1 MKLSASGAFL
11 FCFSFL
17 NMAGFGQQRPLA
29 VQPVHKDVPYRQDFS
44 IKYQLPKDPKKKL
57 KSGDSI
63 SLQKISCDRNGV
75 IQVYSSAGLLR
86 PSAGAHLYPGLLLL
100 DVAYKPMA
108 DKKIKSILLYE
119 DQLVYV
125 DDKAVFSNAW
135 AGKLYSKHNLP
146 GVTVFAGGN
155 GFSFLLSDGNALQL
169 VKESGVAWEGRSQDK
184 IIEILFDKSRN
195 AFWLLG
201 QKSIA
206 LFSVSSQTIAPKY
219 SGNSLTSF
227 ALSASNKELLVG
239 THDGYMVLNADNG
252 SMVGAVRKKLPA
264 TNITVVRVIDG
275 QAWFGSTKGAFRMR
289 NDGKFDYYASERWV
303 PSDNIIDIAKGEHEN
318 ILLLSDKGLG
328 EIHFQSMS
336 LYDKAVLFD
345 KQVRKRHIRNGFNAT
360 LSRMTNGDPDTG
372 VLEDSDND
380 GLWTSMYLG
389 AEVFRY
395 AVTRS
400 PEALKNCRESF
411 DAMERLYT
419 VTQVK
424 GFPARSYERS
434 GYATADKE
442 AWRKAGDPGWDW
454 KSTTSSDEA
463 IGHIFVFGAIA
474 EMVDDADLKRRA
486 IRLIDTLMQHVV
498 ENNYYLIDWDGKP
511 TRWGRWNPEYVN
523 AMPLMVG
530 DRKITSSN
538 ITAMLQTAYHF
549 THKKIYKDKAMELLN
564 KHGYLENL
572 MRPMNSIAE
581 APGEADT
588 LSKLLSSGWN
598 HSDDEMY
605 FLGYWGLYRYAF
617 NDTLKAKFRA
627 SIIDHWQAE
636 RPEHEAA
643 WNIVT
648 AMTGLKDFD
657 LEESI
662 GYLQNYPLDLVN
674 WQVVNSQRK
683 DLEFLPGNF
692 RGQSIKEV
700 LPPDEMPIR
709 RHNSN
714 MFSLDG
720 GSNGHSENSAGDIW
734 LLPYWMGRY
743 FGVISGPLETK

>member
-1 MKLSASGAFL
+1 MQLSPFVFFL
-11 FCFSFL
+11 IFLSFL
-17 NMAGFGQQRPLA
+17 TVTVSSQQRPLA
-29 VQPVHKDVPYRQDFS
+29 GQPVHKDLPYKQDFS
-44 IKYQLPKDPKKKL
+44 IKYQLPKDAQKL
-57 KSGDSI
+57 KAGDSI
-63 SLQKISCDRNGV
+63 RLQKLACDRNGV
-75 IQVYSSAGLLR
+75 IQILSSAGLLR
-86 PSAGAHLYPGLLLL
+86 PSAGAHLYPGELLPDL
-100 DVAYKPMA
+100 AYKPMA
-108 DKKIKSILLYE
+108 GKKIKDILLYD

-125 DDKAVFSNAW
+125 DDQAVLSNAW
-135 AGKLYSKHNLP
+135 AGKLYSKHTLP
-146 GVTVFAGGN
+146 GVTVFAGGT
-155 GFSFLLSDGNALQL
+155 GFSFLLSDGKALQL
-169 VKESGVAWEGRSQDK
+169 VKESGVAWQGHPQDK

-201 QKSIA
+201 EKSIA
-206 LFSVSSQTIAPKY
+206 LFSVASQAIASKY
-219 SGNSLTSF
+219 TGKGLTSF

-239 THDGYMVLNADNG
+239 THDGYMVVNADNG
-252 SMVGAVRKKLPA
+252 SMVGAVQKKLPA
-264 TNITVVRVIDG
+264 TDITVVRVLDG
-275 QAWFGSTKGAFRMR
+275 QTWFGSTRGAFKLR
-289 NDGKFDYYASERWV
+289 NDGKFDYYASARWV
-303 PSDNIIDIAKGEHEN
+303 PSDNIIDIAKGENEN
-318 ILLLSDKGLG
+318 ILLLSEKGLG

-360 LSRMTNGDPDTG
+360 ISRMTNGDPDTG
-372 VLEDSDND
+372 ILEDSDND

-411 DAMERLYT
+411 DAIERLYT
-419 VTQVK
+419 INPVK
-424 GFPARSYERS
+424 GFPARSYERR

-442 AWRKAGDPGWDW
+442 LWREAEDPEWDW

-474 EMVDDADLKRRA
+474 ELVDDADLKRRA
-486 IRLIDTLMQHVV
+486 IRLIDTLMQHIV
-498 ENNYYLIDWDGKP
+498 ENNYYLIDWDDKP

-549 THKKIYKDKAMELLN
+549 THKKLYKDKAMELLN

-572 MRPMNSIAE
+572 MRPMSTIAE
-581 APGEADT
+581 APGESDT

-674 WQVVNSQRK
+674 WRVVNSERK

-720 GSNGHSENSAGDIW
+720 GSNGRSENSAGDIW

-743 FGVISGPLETK
+743 LGVISGPVETK